1 MKKKSLPLLDF
12 VSSNYKDVKLDK
24 VLLIASQHI
33 LESQRL
39 MFEYF
44 IEKGL
49 KPKNIFLIGKCY
61 STNRDVIK
69 RFQKMGIYVSPKSES
84 FDQNLSFDEQF
95 EGYTRELLDYIN
107 KVVNLKNY
115 DRVIILEDGGSLLSY
130 ANRILKDTRNIIGI
144 EQTSAGYEKLK
155 NIKLDFPVIN
165 VARSYA
171 KLKVE
176 SPIIAKTCIE
186 RLKSSLSRL
195 KLKPKS
201 ILIIGA
207 GAVGNAIYEELNSNF
222 LVKRYDLDSNLSD
235 YKNES
240 LKAILGEFDMIIGS
254 TGKEIIDISL
264 YKYLKDD
271 AILVSV
277 SSSDREFSAVNLR
290 KMIDKKITCHDDLKV
305 KSWYLLNGGFP
316 INFDGAED
324 SASSEKI
331 QITLALLFASLC
343 LAVKQNYRKGLIDL
357 EKNTQNQII
366 DEFGKL

>member
-1 MKKKSLPLLDF
+1 MFFIREFMKRKGLPLLDF
-12 VSSNYKDVKLDK
+12 VSSTYKDVKLDK

-49 KPKNIFLIGKCY
+49 KPENIFLIGKCY
-61 STNRDVIK
+61 STNRGVIK
-69 RFQKMGIYVSPKSES
+69 RFQKMEIYVSPKSES

-95 EGYTRELLDYIN
+95 EGYTRELLDYVN
-107 KVVNLKNY
+107 KRVNLKNY

-207 GAVGNAIYEELNSNF
+207 GAVGNA
-222 LVKRYDLDSNLSD
+222 
-235 YKNES
+235 
-240 LKAILGEFDMIIGS
+240 
-254 TGKEIIDISL
+254 
-264 YKYLKDD
+264 
-271 AILVSV
+271 
-277 SSSDREFSAVNLR
+277 
-290 KMIDKKITCHDDLKV
+290 
-305 KSWYLLNGGFP
+305 
-316 INFDGAED
+316 
-324 SASSEKI
+324 
-331 QITLALLFASLC
+331 
-343 LAVKQNYRKGLIDL
+343 
-357 EKNTQNQII
+357 
-366 DEFGKL
+366 

>member
-1 MKKKSLPLLDF
+1 M
-12 VSSNYKDVKLDK
+12 
-24 VLLIASQHI
+24 
-33 LESQRL
+33 
-39 MFEYF
+39 
-44 IEKGL
+44 
-49 KPKNIFLIGKCY
+49 
-61 STNRDVIK
+61 
-69 RFQKMGIYVSPKSES
+69 
-84 FDQNLSFDEQF
+84 
-95 EGYTRELLDYIN
+95 
-107 KVVNLKNY
+107 
-115 DRVIILEDGGSLLSY
+115 
-130 ANRILKDTRNIIGI
+130 
-144 EQTSAGYEKLK
+144 
-155 NIKLDFPVIN
+155 DFPVIN

-207 GAVGNAIYEELNSNF
+207 GAVGNAIYEKLNSTF
-222 LVKRYDLDSNLSD
+222 LVKRYDLDSKLSD

-324 SASSEKI
+324 SASSEEI

-343 LAVKQNYRKGLIDL
+343 LAVKQNYHKGLIDL